1 MLVGYYH
8 ANELKADDRF
18 GKNAG
23 KIADAVANGGAKSC
37 RVRVQGLGVRV
48 YGSGFRVKGTA

>member
-23 KIADAVANGGAKSC
+23 KIADAVANGGVKC
-37 RVRVQGLGVRV
+37 VM
-48 YGSGFRVKGTA
+48 SGFRV